1 MPAKF
6 QTIDDPEFGE
16 IAIMRRTTR
25 YTRIKLDTDGRFVV
39 TSGRLVP
46 LAFIRSFIEQSREG
60 LRKIA
65 KDSSI
70 AQPYRDG
77 QPIGKTHQLA
87 IVPTRMIKQPEI
99 RTMRGKLLVKLPPEF
114 SLEDQELQQQIRDEA
129 IKILRRDAK
138 KYLPPLLEEL
148 AGTYGFAYQRVRF
161 SHAGSRWGSC
171 SSNGTISLNIALMK
185 LPDELIRY
193 VLIHELCHTRHM
205 NHSAAFW
212 REVERYD
219 PRYRLHRQQLKRQ
232 TPIV

>member
-1 MPAKF
+1 
-6 QTIDDPEFGE
+6 
-16 IAIMRRTTR
+16 
-25 YTRIKLDTDGRFVV
+25 
-39 TSGRLVP
+39 
-46 LAFIRSFIEQSREG
+46 
-60 LRKIA
+60 
-65 KDSSI
+65 
-70 AQPYRDG
+70 
-77 QPIGKTHQLA
+77 
-87 IVPTRMIKQPEI
+87 MIKQPEI

-114 SLEDQELQQQIRDEA
+114 SLEDQELQQQIRNEA

-138 KYLPPLLEEL
+138 KYLPPLLEKL
-148 AGTYGFAYQRVRF
+148 AGTHGFAYQRVRF

>member
-1 MPAKF
+1 MPTKP

-16 IAIMRRTTR
+16 IVIMRRATR
-25 YTRIKLDTDGRFVV
+25 YTRIKLGTDGRFVV

-46 LAFIRSFIEQSREG
+46 LAFIRSFIERSRED

-77 QPIGKTHQLA
+77 QLIGKTHQLA
-87 IVPTRMIKQPEI
+87 IVPTQMIKQPEI

-114 SLEDQELQQQIRDEA
+114 SLDNQELQQQI
-129 IKILRRDAK
+129 RDAK

-148 AGTYGFAYQRVRF
+148 AGTHGFAYQRVRF